1 MDATYSQDTWLP
13 WKRITLYSMVLV
25 MIGGLNWLSVGLFQ
39 VDVVKMLLRKGWAVR
54 SVYVLVGIAALLLFF
69 RRDTYL
75 PFLGP
80 TIMPSGSL
88 NAVGPYGASPEV
100 VIKTAPGAKVVYWA
114 AEPATKKSVD
124 TYKEAY
130 GAYSNAGVA
139 IANASGDAALKIRAN
154 PQEYIVPWK
163 GKLSSHIHFRI
174 VGEDGWMGRV
184 QTYWLKDGHIEAF
197 SDVF

>member
-1 MDATYSQDTWLP
+1 MDTTYSQDTWLL
-13 WKRITLYSMVLV
+13 WKRITMYATVLV
-25 MIGGLNWLSVGLFQ
+25 MIGGLNWLSIGLVQ
-39 VDVVKMLLRKGWAVR
+39 VDLVKLLFRKPMLIRF
-54 SVYVLVGIAALLLFF
+54 VYILVGISALLLFF

-80 TIMPSGSL
+80 TIMPTGAL
-88 NAVGPYGASPEV
+88 NTVVPYGATQEV
-100 VIKTAPGAKVVYWA
+100 VIKTQPGAKVVYWA
-114 AEPATKKSVD
+114 AEPPTKKTID

-130 GAYSNAGVA
+130 GEYKNAGVV
-139 IANASGDAALKIRAN
+139 IANASGDAALKIRGN

-163 GKLSSHIHFRI
+163 GKLSPHIHFRI

-184 QTYWLKDGHIEAF
+184 QTYWLTDGRIEAF

>member
-88 NAVGPYGASPEV
+88 NAVVPYGASQEV

>member
-1 MDATYSQDTWLP
+1 MDTTYSQDTWLL
-13 WKRITLYSMVLV
+13 WKRITMYATVLV
-25 MIGGLNWLSVGLFQ
+25 MIGGLNWLSIGLFN
-39 VDVVKMLLRKGWAVR
+39 VDVVRALFRKGWLVR

-75 PFLGP
+75 PFLAP

-88 NAVGPYGASPEV
+88 NAVVPYGASQEV

-114 AEPATKKSVD
+114 AEPTKKQTVD

-130 GAYSNAGVA
+130 GAYTNAGVA
-139 IANASGDAALKIRAN
+139 IANASGDAALKIRGN

-163 GKLSSHIHFRI
+163 GKLGPHIHFRI

-184 QTYWLKDGHIEAF
+184 QTYWLKDGRIEAF

>member
-1 MDATYSQDTWLP
+1 MDTTYSQDTWLL
-13 WKRITLYSMVLV
+13 WKKVTMYSMVLV

-39 VDVVKMLLRKGWAVR
+39 VDVVKTLLRRGWAVR
-54 SVYVLVGIAALLLFF
+54 LVYVLVGIAALLLFF

-88 NAVGPYGASPEV
+88 NPVTPYGASQEV
-100 VIKTAPGAKVVYWA
+100 VIKTSPGAKVVYWA
-114 AEPATKKSVD
+114 AEPAVKKTTE

-139 IANASGDAALKIRAN
+139 VANASGDAALKIRAN

-163 GKLSSHIHFRI
+163 GKLSPHIHFRI

-184 QTYWLKDGHIEAF
+184 QTYWLKDGRIEAF